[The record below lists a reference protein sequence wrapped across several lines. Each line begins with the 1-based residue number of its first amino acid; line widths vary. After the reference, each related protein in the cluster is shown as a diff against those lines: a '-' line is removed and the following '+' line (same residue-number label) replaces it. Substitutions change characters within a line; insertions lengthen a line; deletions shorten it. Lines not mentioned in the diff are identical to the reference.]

1 MKNKLASVRLTVW
14 FFILFTF
21 FLLLTF
27 VIPETKLDSAVLTL
41 FSVNSFL
48 YGFYVSPIINYQKS
62 RIEELHKLVRSET
75 NNLFEIALSFKSFK
89 PNKKEEYKKLL
100 ADYIKNLSAAKYKKA
115 EDEYEMLITKSL
127 EAKDKDENDYKIF
140 SKLIA
145 NQQNRTLINMW
156 LNSAVYSNEWLIISV
171 LFSVTVGF
179 ILVIEK
185 PDIILI
191 NIITALICSG
201 LSLLVVTLYK
211 YSNLTHKKAKSIWK
225 SAIELKGSKYHRIF

>member
-1 MKNKLASVRLTVW
+1 MKDKIASIRLTVW
-14 FFILFTF
+14 FFILFGL

-48 YGFYVSPIINYQKS
+48 YGFYVSPIINYQKG
-62 RIEELHKLVRSET
+62 RIEELHKLVRAET
-75 NNLFEIALSFKSFK
+75 NNLYEIALSFKSLK
-89 PNKKEEYKKLL
+89 PNKKEEYKTLL
-100 ADYIKNLSAAKYKKA
+100 ADYIKNLSSQKYKKA
-115 EDEYEMLITKSL
+115 EDEYEALITKSL
-127 EAKDKDENDYKIF
+127 ESKDKSDNDDKIF

-201 LSLLVVTLYK
+201 LSLLIITLYK

-225 SAIELKGSKYHRIF
+225 SAIELKGSRYYRIF